1 MKNFLALYLCIQE
14 ASATRRLDV
23 SKFRIVRSGTPCT
36 VKLPLEP
43 THLISV
49 LEKQESTVY
58 WLEPLSG
65 NVHDQVA
72 AIRVND
78 VMYSMSLRLEKAV
91 FRHFRLTKN
100 FNNIEYLED
109 GTPKL
114 RIPVR
119 LLREK
124 LRTSHRHMVRLR
136 ESLHM

>member
-1 MKNFLALYLCIQE
+1 MLCYTKG
-14 ASATRRLDV
+14 TRRLDV

-36 VKLPLEP
+36 LEVPLEP
-43 THLISV
+43 AQLMSV

-58 WLEPLSG
+58 WLQPLTG
-65 NVHDQVA
+65 NVQDQVA
-72 AIRVND
+72 AISVNN

-124 LRTSHRHMVRLR
+124 LRTSHRHMVSCR
-136 ESLHM
+136 ECLPMCPH